1 MRSSLLSL
9 VLVALYLLVARE
21 AFAHPAPFSY
31 LDLHLDAGGVS
42 SAWVSGREGVSRVG
56 RGRLWRMVRGIV
68 H

>member
-42 SAWVSGREGVSRVG
+42 GNPRVHQHFG
-56 RGRLWRMVRGIV
+56 LV
-68 H
+68 